1 MTEDLL
7 VNVLSHSVMSDFV
20 TPWTI
25 AHQAPLPMKFSRQ
38 EYWSGVP
45 FPTLGNLPD
54 PGIETVSLVPPELA
68 GRFFTN
74 CATWEAC
81 IYSSL
86 ISHINVQT
94 FPLRG
99 NVSYLQSLCNV

>member
-54 PGIETVSLVPPELA
+54 PGIETVSLVLLHWQVESLQQAPPGKCYLLA
-68 GRFFTN
+68 IR
-74 CATWEAC
+74 
-81 IYSSL
+81 I
-86 ISHINVQT
+86 
-94 FPLRG
+94 
-99 NVSYLQSLCNV
+99 